1 MHPWK
6 LFWNHWDW
14 HFPSSADHIHGNGL
28 LPLNENWISV
38 DDSRPVTNMLS
49 MRAHLPEH
57 CTDIAE
63 VMGSNP
69 VKGSFFS
76 RRYYHCCSGNVHYC
90 EDCFIITSSSAV
102 HMYNFHLF
110 TVIYTSNVVKH
121 DNTSNLNTSIDQ
133 YHYNKLLGHTP
144 SANWMFEPS
153 QLLCFFV
160 LLDNNHS
167 FPR

>member
-1 MHPWK
+1 MKTFLKSLGLTFPVLSGSYSWKWSSAFKWK
-6 LFWNHWDW
+6 LNISGWFTSRNEHVEHARTFTGALHWYRW
-14 HFPSSADHIHGNGL
+14 SHGL
-28 LPLNENWISV
+28 K
-38 DDSRPVTNMLS
+38 SR
-49 MRAHLPEH
+49 
-57 CTDIAE
+57 
-63 VMGSNP
+63 
-69 VKGSFFS
+69 KGEFFS
-76 RRYYHCCSGNVHYC
+76 RRYFHCCSGNVHYC
-90 EDCFIITSSSAV
+90 EDCFIITSLSAV

-121 DNTSNLNTSIDQ
+121 DNRSNLNTSIDQ